1 MQKINVKIPVRLG
14 MPYGT
19 CSKSS
24 YTIIIGAGF
33 LPSVL
38 SNIKKLLP
46 KKELFLITDA
56 NVAKTKHLRNLL
68 GLRRA
73 QSSRKEHLPQ
83 YVITPAGEKS
93 KNIGTVTKII
103 EEMEKKSL
111 GRDCAVI
118 ALGGGTVG
126 DIAGFVAA
134 IYKRGVPIIQIP
146 TTTVAQADSA
156 VGGKTGV
163 DSSISKNAFGLFK
176 NPAAVFID
184 VSTLKTLDEKQF
196 NTGLVESIKHAL
208 IADKNYLT
216 YLQKNLEGILERK
229 YKSLEYI
236 AVKNCKIKASV
247 VEDDPYEKNKR
258 RILNYGHTIGH
269 AVESASNYKLLHGQ
283 AVAIG
288 IIAANI
294 IEQKLGLGGKER
306 LQILKKLFG
315 RLNISLKIPKTV
327 SKRQLLDIISRDKKA
342 LRKWPRFVL
351 LQKTGK
357 VLCKNGQ
364 FAIQIERKIVEE
376 TIDILLK
383 QKF

>member
-1 MQKINVKIPVRLG
+1 MISQPKSVFSFDKTNMQKMKVKIPAC
-14 MPYGT
+14 PQ
-19 CSKSS
+19 SS
-24 YTIIIGAGF
+24 YTIAIGAEF
-33 LPSVL
+33 LSTVL
-38 SNIKKLLP
+38 SKIKTLLP
-46 KKELFLITDA
+46 GKELFVITDA
-56 NVAKTKHLRNLL
+56 NVAKTKHLKNLL
-68 GLRRA
+68 G
-73 QSSRKEHLPQ
+73 KHNLPRFI
-83 YVITPAGEKS
+83 ITPAGEKS
-93 KNIGTVTKII
+93 KNINTVTKII
-103 EEMEKKSL
+103 EQMEKKSL

-126 DIAGFVAA
+126 DIAGFIAA
-134 IYKRGVPIIQIP
+134 IYKRGVPVIQIP

-163 DSSISKNAFGLFK
+163 DSSISKNAFGVFK

-184 VSTLKTLDEKQF
+184 VRTLKTLDDKQF
-196 NTGLVESIKHAL
+196 NTGLVESIKHGL
-208 IADKNYLT
+208 IADANYLM
-216 YLQKNLEGILERK
+216 YLQKNLKSILARK
-229 YKSLEYI
+229 SKPLEYI
-236 AVKNCKIKASV
+236 AVKNCKIKAAV
-247 VEDDPYEKNKR
+247 VEGDPYEKNKR

-306 LQILKKLFG
+306 LQVLKNLFG
-315 RLNISLKIPKTV
+315 RLKISLKIPKNIT
-327 SKRQLLDIISRDKKA
+327 KRQILDIISRDKKA
-342 LRKWPRFVL
+342 VQKWPLFVL
-351 LQKTGK
+351 LEKTGK

-364 FAIQIERKIVEE
+364 FAIKVERKIVEE

>member
-1 MQKINVKIPVRLG
+1 MRKIKVEIPAC
-14 MPYGT
+14 P
-19 CSKSS
+19 KNS
-24 YTIIIGAGF
+24 YTIAIGNDF

-38 SNIKKLLP
+38 SQIKKLLP
-46 KKELFLITDA
+46 GKELFLITDA
-56 NVAKTKHLRNLL
+56 NIAKTKHLKKLL
-68 GLRRA
+68 GK
-73 QSSRKEHLPQ
+73 QNLPRFI
-83 YVITPAGEKS
+83 ITPAGEKS
-93 KNIGTVTKII
+93 KNINTVTKII
-103 EEMEKKSL
+103 EQMEKKSL
-111 GRDCAVI
+111 GRDCAAI

-134 IYKRGVPIIQIP
+134 IYKRGVPVIQIP

-156 VGGKTGV
+156 LGGKTGV
-163 DSSISKNAFGLFK
+163 DSSISKNAFGVFK

-196 NTGLVESIKHAL
+196 NSGLVESIKHAL
-208 IADKNYLT
+208 IADANYLT
-216 YLQKNLEGILERK
+216 YLQKNLKSILARNPK
-229 YKSLEYI
+229 PLEYI
-236 AVKNCKIKASV
+236 AVKNCKIKAAV
-247 VEDDPYEKNKR
+247 VEGDPYEKNKR

-306 LQILKKLFG
+306 LKVLKRLFG
-315 RLNISLKIPKTV
+315 ELNISLKIPKNIT
-327 SKRQLLDIISRDKKA
+327 KRQILDIISRDKKA
-342 LRKWPRFVL
+342 VQKWPRFVL
-351 LQKTGK
+351 LEKTGK

-364 FAIQIERKIVEE
+364 FAIEVKRKIVEE

-383 QKF
+383 K

>member
-1 MQKINVKIPVRLG
+1 MQKINVKIPA
-14 MPYGT
+14 Y
-19 CSKSS
+19 SKGS
-24 YTIIIGAGF
+24 YTITIGAGF

-46 KKELFLITDA
+46 KKELFLITDS
-56 NVAKTKHLRNLL
+56 NVAKTKHLKNLL
-68 GLRRA
+68 G
-73 QSSRKEHLPQ
+73 KEHLPQ

-134 IYKRGVPIIQIP
+134 IYKRGVPVIQIP

-156 VGGKTGV
+156 IGGKTGV
-163 DSSISKNAFGLFK
+163 DSSISKNAFGIFK

-196 NTGLVESIKHAL
+196 NAGLVESIKHSL
-208 IADKNYLT
+208 IADEKYFV
-216 YLQKNLEGILERK
+216 YLQKNLKGILERK
-229 YKSLEYI
+229 CKLLEYI
-236 AVKNCKIKASV
+236 AVKNCKIKAAV

-269 AVESASNYKLLHGQ
+269 AIESASNYKLLHGQ

-294 IEQKLGLGGKER
+294 IERKLRLGGKER
-306 LQILKKLFG
+306 LEILKKLFDK
-315 RLNISLKIPKTV
+315 LNISLKIPKTIT
-327 SKRQLLDIISRDKKA
+327 KRRILDIISRDKKA
-342 LRKWPRFVL
+342 VRKWPRFVL

-357 VLCKNGQ
+357 VLCKNGDYAHQ
-364 FAIQIERKIVEE
+364 VSRKIVEE
-376 TIDILLK
+376 IIDILLK
-383 QKF
+383 QKL

>member
-1 MQKINVKIPVRLG
+1 MQKIKVEIPAC
-14 MPYGT
+14 P
-19 CSKSS
+19 KSS
-24 YTIIIGAGF
+24 YTIAIGNEF
-33 LPSVL
+33 LSSVL
-38 SNIKKLLP
+38 SQIKKLMP
-46 KKELFLITDA
+46 AGQLFVITDA
-56 NVAKTKHLRNLL
+56 NVAKTKHLKNLL
-68 GLRRA
+68 G
-73 QSSRKEHLPQ
+73 KENIPRF
-83 YVITPAGEKS
+83 IISPAGEKS
-93 KNIGTVTKII
+93 KNISTVTKII
-103 EEMEKKSL
+103 EQMEKKSL

-134 IYKRGVPIIQIP
+134 IYKRGVPVIQIP

-156 VGGKTGV
+156 LGGKTGV
-163 DSSISKNAFGLFK
+163 DSSISKNAFGIFK

-196 NTGLVESIKHAL
+196 NSGLVESIKHAL

-216 YLQKNLEGILERK
+216 YLQKDLKSILARK
-229 YKSLEYI
+229 SKPLEYI
-236 AVKNCKIKASV
+236 AVKNCKIKAAV
-247 VEDDPYEKNKR
+247 VAGDPYEKNKR

-283 AVAIG
+283 AVTIG

-306 LQILKKLFG
+306 LKVLKRLFG
-315 RLNISLKIPKTV
+315 ELNISLKIPKNIT
-327 SKRQLLDIISRDKKA
+327 KRQILDIMSRDKKA
-342 LRKWPRFVL
+342 VNKWPGFVL
-351 LQKTGK
+351 LEKTGK

-364 FAIQIERKIVEE
+364 FAHQVERKIVEE